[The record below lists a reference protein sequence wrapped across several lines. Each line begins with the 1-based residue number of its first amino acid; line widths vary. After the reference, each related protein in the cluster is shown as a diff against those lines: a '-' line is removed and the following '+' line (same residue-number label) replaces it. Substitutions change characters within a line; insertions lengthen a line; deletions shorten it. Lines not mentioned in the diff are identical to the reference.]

1 MTDPW
6 LSIMTGNVIDSVSNI
21 QPSDSPYN
29 FPFWGVPKKKRCQR
43 QNEIKKLFF
52 ISLLHDFQKLNE
64 EPQQNVDSLP
74 NIDTILHQLGNARY
88 FFAFD
93 LTSKFHHMPMN
104 PKYSRKTAFS
114 APHKHYEYRQMP
126 N

>member
-1 MTDPW
+1 M
-6 LSIMTGNVIDSVSNI
+6 LSILSAIKAISNLAT
-21 QPSDSPYN
+21 PYTISLSE
-29 FPFWGVPKKKRCQR
+29 GYLKKRCQR
-43 QNEIKKLFF
+43 RNEIKELFF
-52 ISLLHDFQKLNE
+52 ISLLHDLQKLNE

-88 FFAFD
+88 FSAFD
-93 LTSKFHHMPMN
+93 LTFGF

-114 APHKHYEYRQMP
+114 APHEHYKYRQMP